1 MNIKVLERNMDN
13 IDKSIF
19 TSCFKKVVRGI
30 TCFILISLLFSCF
43 SSEQKV
49 APSPTKS
56 EEGISEESK
65 PALINTFQQEKETQ
79 ENTQAGEPIKVQ
91 STMTPAIDMQ
101 NQQDLVSENTVEINS
116 SLKEADVSQSRED
129 QPQETLPSEKAEEE
143 KTLSPAIEPF
153 SKVKLGM
160 TYEEVVSL
168 LGEPDYLI
176 TQSSDKQMKLYRW
189 NREEKV
195 LYGRFENGILKRYS
209 GRTETSENVPNPL
222 TRELYDQLKEG
233 MELDEVVAILQRAG
247 TQVSSDNK
255 GGTLYLWTDKGG
267 SSFSARFENNKLV
280 RKSGFYVRPAP
291 INENQMT
298 EETQT
303 EESTEESGEENTTE
317 EIEANSIE
325 EEKEEQPQTVEEPVY
340 QQSNRIAPPSVNRQ
354 QMQTRPENR
363 RIIYAGSPK
372 KFSDENQKND
382 FIKSSSL
389 RRKAKLPDYTYQLR
403 DGSYEIRIYNP
414 LDTSVK
420 VGLRSGKRGKNIS
433 IPAGGEKTVK
443 VPRGNYQFVY
453 IRDDE
458 PSELQ
463 QGGTVQIDGLF
474 VGDIEVMLLK

>member
-1 MNIKVLERNMDN
+1 MKIKVLKRNNIDN

-19 TSCFKKVVRGI
+19 ICVFKKVVHSI
-30 TCFILISLLFSCF
+30 TCFVLISLLFSCF

-56 EEGISEESK
+56 EKNILEETK
-65 PALINTFQQEKETQ
+65 PASISTVQQEKETQ
-79 ENTQAGEPIKVQ
+79 ENTQAEEPIRIQ
-91 STMTPAIDMQ
+91 STMTPAIDIEK
-101 NQQDLVSENTVEINS
+101 QQQPVSQNTVEINS
-116 SLKEADVSQSRED
+116 SLKEIEVSQSNED
-129 QPQETLPSEKAEEE
+129 QTQETLPNEDTEEEE
-143 KTLSPAIEPF
+143 KPSPSAEPF
-153 SKVKLGM
+153 DKVKLGM
-160 TYEEVVSL
+160 NYEEVVSL

-209 GRTETSENVPNPL
+209 GRAETNENIPNPL

-255 GGTLYLWTDKGG
+255 GGNLYLWTDKAG

-291 INENQMT
+291 VIENQII

-303 EESTEESGEENTTE
+303 DEISESTVEENTAE
-317 EIEANSIE
+317 EIETNPT
-325 EEKEEQPQTVEEPVY
+325 EEKEEEQPQTVEESIS
-340 QQSNRIAPPSVNRQ
+340 QQPNRITPQSVNRQ

-372 KFSDENQKND
+372 KYSDEND
-382 FIKSSSL
+382 FIKQSSI
-389 RRKAKLPDYTYQLR
+389 RRKVKLPNYTYQIR

-420 VGLRSGKRGKNIS
+420 VGLRSGKKGKDIS

-453 IRDDE
+453 IRDDA
-458 PSELQ
+458 PTELQ